1 MKNLS
6 GRFRLFVAVVGC
18 SASFAFG
25 QSVVRGTDTAQQ
37 VIASNQKLSF
47 DGGNKTFQ
55 ILGHDDEVTIT
66 GDCSAVSVLGTNNKV
81 ILEGVGVIQ
90 AGGSGN
96 LISYRRGLNG
106 ETAPKIATMGE
117 NNKVV
122 AAEQ

>member
-1 MKNLS
+1 M
-6 GRFRLFVAVVGC
+6 FVAVVGC

>member
-6 GRFRLFVAVVGC
+6 GRFRLFVAILGC
-18 SASFAFG
+18 SASLAIG

-37 VIASNQKLSF
+37 IMASNQKLSF
-47 DGGNKTFQ
+47 EGANKTFQ

-96 LISYRRGLNG
+96 LVTYRRGLNG
-106 ETAPKIATMGE
+106 DATPKISTMGD

-122 AAEQ
+122 AAQ